1 MLRFFKKA
9 LSSGARVGVMQDG
22 ARVEL
27 AVVQAQDAGRMSL
40 VAENLPCDGD
50 SWPQIDNKVAQN
62 ARASVVLGA
71 DAYSLQLIEAP
82 NVPDNEMQEAVRW
95 RIQHLIE
102 FPVEEAAIET
112 FEMPAAANQGSK
124 TMIYAVIAHRDE
136 ISRQLERSNSADLSM
151 DVIEIPELCIRNIA
165 VCLPQDANGVAFL
178 HFTDDCGYLTITR
191 RGVLYMIRRIES
203 RRRDLADDS
212 DDALSPQELAAGVS
226 LEVQRSLD
234 YYESHYDSQPITNLV
249 LGPGNGLEPLAAT
262 LADNLG
268 ITVSRLRL
276 DDIFDLELTID
287 VDVRSDCL
295 LAIGA
300 ALRSATA
307 TNTVATL

>member
-27 AVVQAQDAGRMSL
+27 AVVQGKETGRMSL
-40 VAENLPCDGD
+40 VAENLEFEGD
-50 SWPQIDNKVAQN
+50 SWPSIENSATKN
-62 ARASVVLGA
+62 AHVSAVLGA

-82 NVPDNEMQEAVRW
+82 NVSESEMREAVRW

-112 FEMPAAANQGSK
+112 FEMPAAVNRGMK
-124 TMIYAVIAHRDE
+124 PMIYAVIAHRDE
-136 ISRQLERSNSADLSM
+136 IARQIERTRTADLHM

-191 RGVLYMIRRIES
+191 KGVLYMIRRIES
-203 RRRDLADDS
+203 RRTIPRRDLA
-212 DDALSPQELAAGVS
+212 
-226 LEVQRSLD
+226 
-234 YYESHYDSQPITNLV
+234 
-249 LGPGNGLEPLAAT
+249 
-262 LADNLG
+262 
-268 ITVSRLRL
+268 
-276 DDIFDLELTID
+276 
-287 VDVRSDCL
+287 
-295 LAIGA
+295 
-300 ALRSATA
+300 
-307 TNTVATL
+307 